1 MLICDKIISI
11 KVKNGA
17 MLMAYENM
25 LIDLAKQNNGIITA
39 KMATEAGILNGS
51 IKYLVDNG
59 KLERVARGVFVLPDA
74 WEDEFVTWQSK
85 YKRGIYSLDTALFL
99 LDLTDRTPGKFNMTF
114 PSKYN
119 VSNPK
124 KDGIICN
131 SLKFDIYNEGIIE
144 LKTPM
149 GNMVKAYNAEKTLCD
164 ILRIRN
170 RVDIQVV
177 SEAFKRYV
185 SQPANIPLLSKYAKM
200 LKVEDKLR
208 SYIEVLL

>member
-1 MLICDKIISI
+1 M

-39 KMATEAGILNGS
+39 RMATEAGILNGS

-59 KLERVARGVFVLPDA
+59 KLERVARGIFVLPDA

-99 LDLTDRTPGKFNMTF
+99 LDLTDRTPVKFNMTF

-131 SLKFDIYNEGIIE
+131 SLKFDVYNEGIIE

-185 SQPANIPLLSKYAKM
+185 SRPANIPLLSKYANM

>member
-11 KVKNGA
+11 KVKSGA

-131 SLKFDIYNEGIIE
+131 SLKFDIYN
-144 LKTPM
+144 
-149 GNMVKAYNAEKTLCD
+149 
-164 ILRIRN
+164 
-170 RVDIQVV
+170 
-177 SEAFKRYV
+177 
-185 SQPANIPLLSKYAKM
+185 
-200 LKVEDKLR
+200 
-208 SYIEVLL
+208 

>member
-1 MLICDKIISI
+1 M
-11 KVKNGA
+11 V
-17 MLMAYENM
+17 YENM

>member
-11 KVKNGA
+11 KVKSGA

-185 SQPANIPLLSKYAKM
+185 SLPANIPLLSKYAKM

>member
-1 MLICDKIISI
+1 
-11 KVKNGA
+11 

>member
-1 MLICDKIISI
+1 
-11 KVKNGA
+11 
-17 MLMAYENM
+17 MAYENM

>member
-1 MLICDKIISI
+1 
-11 KVKNGA
+11 
-17 MLMAYENM
+17 MLMVYENM

>member
-1 MLICDKIISI
+1 
-11 KVKNGA
+11 
-17 MLMAYENM
+17 
-25 LIDLAKQNNGIITA
+25 LAKQNNGIITA

>member
-1 MLICDKIISI
+1 
-11 KVKNGA
+11 
-17 MLMAYENM
+17 MAHEHM
-25 LIDLAKQNNGIITA
+25 LIDLAKRNNGIITA
-39 KMATEAGILNGS
+39 KMATEAGSLNGS

-59 KLERVARGVFVLPDA
+59 KLERVARGIFVLPDA
-74 WEDEFVTWQSK
+74 WEDEFVIWQSK

-114 PSKYN
+114 PSTYN

-124 KDGIICN
+124 KDGIKCN
-131 SLKFDIYNEGIIE
+131 SLKLDIYTEGIIE
-144 LKTPM
+144 IKTPM
-149 GNMVKAYNAEKTLCD
+149 GNLVKTYNAEKTLCD
-164 ILRIRN
+164 ILRVRN

-185 SQPANIPLLSKYAKM
+185 SRQTNIPLLSKYAKL